1 MTTTTRRFERFSLCR
16 SDPSFSGRACAAR
29 FTQGAR
35 PARKHAAQARPLNEG
50 RYTSTGNVVLTR
62 PAFTIIEAVMSV
74 AIVGILLATSLTAFA
89 GIAKQR
95 KVQAERR
102 EAYEIGQQ
110 LMTEILQ
117 QYFQDPVAPVW
128 GPESG
133 ETRATFNDV
142 DDYDGYTETNPTLKD
157 GTALS
162 DYTGWTRSVAVTYV
176 DPLNPANTI
185 ASSTLKRIT
194 VKVTAPS
201 GKQYTLV
208 GLRSQYGPY
217 ESTPPSPTNYVTWVG
232 VDVQAGTSTK
242 TTRTGSRPL
251 NVVTS
256 Q

>member
-1 MTTTTRRFERFSLCR
+1 M
-16 SDPSFSGRACAAR
+16 
-29 FTQGAR
+29 
-35 PARKHAAQARPLNEG
+35 
-50 RYTSTGNVVLTR
+50 GNALTTR

-74 AIVGILLATSLTAFA
+74 AIVSILLATSLTAFA

-95 KVQAERR
+95 KVQVERR
-102 EAYEIGQQ
+102 QAYSLAQQ
-110 LMTEILQ
+110 LMTEVLQ
-117 QYFQDPVAPVW
+117 QYFQDPIAPVW

-133 ETRATFNDV
+133 ETRATFDDV

-162 DYTGWTRSVAVTYV
+162 DYNGWTRSVAVTYV
-176 DPLNPANTI
+176 DPLNPVNTI

-194 VKVTAPS
+194 VTVAAPS

-217 ESTPPSPTNYVTWVG
+217 ESTPPSQTNYVTWVG
-232 VDVQAGTSTK
+232 IDVQAETSTR
-242 TTRTGSRPL
+242 TMRTGSRPL